1 MNIKQIFWSGLKAFV
16 PMVMTIGIVFWI
28 IQTVDTFFGHF
39 LKWLFP
45 QTVMFK
51 GAGILIGIAF
61 IFALGILVNAWMLK
75 KVYAMLD
82 RLVKKIPFI
91 KSIYNAIQELV
102 DFFDKDK
109 TAGQQTVLV
118 ETPVG
123 PMIGFVTRDSIKD
136 LPFGQP
142 DSQEVLVYIPLSYQ
156 IGGFMIAMP
165 PSKFKVLDWPMDSAM
180 SFVLTAG
187 MASGQKNA

>member
-75 KVYAMLD
+75 KVYAMSTGSS
-82 RLVKKIPFI
+82 KKSPLLNLFITPF
-91 KSIYNAIQELV
+91 KSWSIS
-102 DFFDKDK
+102 
-109 TAGQQTVLV
+109 
-118 ETPVG
+118 
-123 PMIGFVTRDSIKD
+123 SIKIKRQDNKRFSLKRQWD
-136 LPFGQP
+136 L
-142 DSQEVLVYIPLSYQ
+142 
-156 IGGFMIAMP
+156 
-165 PSKFKVLDWPMDSAM
+165 
-180 SFVLTAG
+180 
-187 MASGQKNA
+187 